1 MGVVLVSFLLLV
13 SHRASAGSQNPVEA
27 DPVSVSTAWSVD
39 RARPGDTLVLAI
51 LVNINKGFHI
61 NADENQIQPFEDF
74 KPYPTRVKVIDI
86 PETLTLAA
94 PIYPKAVPVKVQ
106 YAAGN
111 LMSFEGQTIIYLQT
125 QLEEVIRPGILD
137 LKLDFEYQACAE
149 NYCLFPKIVRLEAS
163 LPVAQ
168 PDAEVSKIN
177 AELFSAY
184 FGIPAAAAPRRVYFA
199 MFDWSF
205 SIDVTSALGLGL
217 LLITAAFG
225 GVLLNF
231 TPCVL
236 PVIPI
241 KMISLSRAAHHRKQC
256 LMLGTAMF
264 LGVLFFWMVLGAVI
278 ALVSGFTATNQLFQ
292 YPAMTIL
299 VGGII
304 AVMAAGMFDGFSL
317 RLPNFF
323 YLLNPKQNTLSGSF
337 GLGILAAVLSTPCT
351 APFMGTAAAWAAT
364 QAPTIAL
371 LIFAAIGLGMALP
384 YLVLSASPGLIE
396 RMPKT
401 GPASQ
406 LIKQMMGLLMLAAA
420 AYFIGVGLSA
430 VFTSPPDPPSKIYWW
445 PVMLFCATAGGWLA
459 YGIMRTTAP
468 KMFKAVFSAI
478 GILLIALSAWGAI
491 RLSDKG
497 PIDWEYYTPQKF
509 AQALQQDKVVV
520 MVFTAEWCLN
530 CKALEQGVLKDAK
543 IVALFAG
550 EKIVPMKVDL
560 TANNPA
566 GKARLKELGHLT
578 IPLLVIFAPDGTEV
592 FRSDFYTVEQ
602 ITSAVRR
609 WAY

>member
-1 MGVVLVSFLLLV
+1 MLNIQPRTPPAGRYTAGCRSCATPSRLLSRLMGVVLVSFLLLV

-292 YPAMTIL
+292 Y
-299 VGGII
+299 
-304 AVMAAGMFDGFSL
+304 
-317 RLPNFF
+317 R
-323 YLLNPKQNTLSGSF
+323 Q
-337 GLGILAAVLSTPCT
+337 
-351 APFMGTAAAWAAT
+351 
-364 QAPTIAL
+364 
-371 LIFAAIGLGMALP
+371 
-384 YLVLSASPGLIE
+384 
-396 RMPKT
+396 
-401 GPASQ
+401 
-406 LIKQMMGLLMLAAA
+406 
-420 AYFIGVGLSA
+420 
-430 VFTSPPDPPSKIYWW
+430 
-445 PVMLFCATAGGWLA
+445 
-459 YGIMRTTAP
+459 
-468 KMFKAVFSAI
+468 
-478 GILLIALSAWGAI
+478 
-491 RLSDKG
+491 
-497 PIDWEYYTPQKF
+497 
-509 AQALQQDKVVV
+509 
-520 MVFTAEWCLN
+520 
-530 CKALEQGVLKDAK
+530 
-543 IVALFAG
+543 
-550 EKIVPMKVDL
+550 
-560 TANNPA
+560 
-566 GKARLKELGHLT
+566 
-578 IPLLVIFAPDGTEV
+578 
-592 FRSDFYTVEQ
+592 
-602 ITSAVRR
+602 
-609 WAY
+609 